1 MQRRLHPLTLLGAL
15 AVLTVI
21 AFFVA
26 LAVGS
31 VPLPLSAVA
40 HALSGG
46 GDPLTRT
53 LILDLRLPRAITA
66 FATGGLLALA
76 GALMQV
82 LLRNPLADPYILGVS
97 GGAAVGALLSLLFGL
112 AGYWIS
118 GSAFLGALIS
128 MLIVFMLAHGR
139 GGWTPTR
146 LLLTGIVVAFGWGAA
161 ISLLLVLSS
170 DASLRSML
178 FWLMGDLSYRSNGWL
193 PLIVVAVGLVICMP
207 FARHLNVLSRG
218 ETLAEALGIA
228 VRPFTIAIYIAA
240 SLFTAVAVTEAGAIG
255 FVGLVIPHMLRL
267 ISGSDHRSL
276 LPGAVLLG
284 GSLLMLADT
293 LARSIIAPQQLPV
306 GVVTAAIGVPVFLYL
321 LNRARGP
328 L

>member
-1 MQRRLHPLTLLGAL
+1 MQTRVRPALLLGSL
-15 AVLTVI
+15 AVFTLI
-21 AFFVA
+21 AFCVA
-26 LAVGS
+26 LTVGS
-31 VPLPLSAVA
+31 VPLPLGRVV
-40 HALSGG
+40 HALGSGG
-46 GDPLTRT
+46 DALTRT
-53 LILDLRLPRAITA
+53 LVLELRLPRAVTA
-66 FATGGLLALA
+66 FAVGGLLALA

-112 AGYWIS
+112 AGYWVS

-128 MLIVFMLAHGR
+128 MLIVFVLAHGR

-161 ISLLLVLSS
+161 ISLLLVLS
-170 DASLRSML
+170 DNASLRGML
-178 FWLMGDLSYRSNGWL
+178 FWLMGDLSYRSGGWL
-193 PLIVVAVGLVICMP
+193 ALIVLIVGLVVCLP
-207 FARHLNVLSRG
+207 FARHLNVLARG
-218 ETLAEALGIA
+218 ETLAEALGVA
-228 VRPFTIAIYIAA
+228 VRPFSIAIYIVA

-255 FVGLVIPHMLRL
+255 FVGLVIPHLLRL
-267 ISGSDHRSL
+267 VSGSDHRTL
-276 LPGAVLLG
+276 LPGAVLAG

-293 LARSIIAPQQLPV
+293 LARTVIAPEQLPV

>member
-1 MQRRLHPLTLLGAL
+1 
-15 AVLTVI
+15 
-21 AFFVA
+21 
-26 LAVGS
+26 
-31 VPLPLSAVA
+31 
-40 HALSGG
+40 
-46 GDPLTRT
+46 
-53 LILDLRLPRAITA
+53 
-66 FATGGLLALA
+66 
-76 GALMQV
+76 
-82 LLRNPLADPYILGVS
+82 
-97 GGAAVGALLSLLFGL
+97 
-112 AGYWIS
+112 
-118 GSAFLGALIS
+118 S
-128 MLIVFMLAHGR
+128 MLIVFVLAHGR

-193 PLIVVAVGLVICMP
+193 PLIVVTVGLAICMP

-228 VRPFTIAIYIAA
+228 VRPFTIAIYITA

>member
-1 MQRRLHPLTLLGAL
+1 MQRRLQPVSLLVAL
-15 AVLTVI
+15 AVLTII
-21 AFFVA
+21 AFFIA

-31 VPLPLSAVA
+31 VHLPLRGVIE
-40 HALSGG
+40 ALGG
-46 GDPLTRT
+46 GADPLTRT
-53 LILDLRLPRAITA
+53 LVLQLRLPRAVTA

-97 GGAAVGALLSLLFGL
+97 GGAAAGALTSLLLGL
-112 AGYWIS
+112 AGIWVS
-118 GSAFLGALIS
+118 GSAFVGALVS
-128 MLIVFMLAHGR
+128 TLIVFALAHGR

-146 LLLTGIVVAFGWGAA
+146 LLLTGIVVAFGWGAI
-161 ISLLLVLSS
+161 ISLLLVLSNN
-170 DASLRSML
+170 ASLRGML
-178 FWLMGDLSYRSNGWL
+178 FWLMGDLSYRSSGWL
-193 PLIVVAVGLVICMP
+193 PLMVVSAGLAVCLP
-207 FARHLNVLSRG
+207 FARHLNVLARG
-218 ETLAEALGIA
+218 EPLAEALGIA
-228 VRPFTIAIYIAA
+228 VRPFTIAIYVGA

-267 ISGSDHRSL
+267 VSGSDHRTL

-284 GSLLMLADT
+284 VSLLMLADT
-293 LARSIIAPQQLPV
+293 LARTIVAPQQLPV
-306 GVVTAAIGVPVFLYL
+306 GVVTAAIGVPIFLYL

>member
-1 MQRRLHPLTLLGAL
+1 MQRRIHPLPLLAALSLLTL
-15 AVLTVI
+15 VV
-21 AFFVA
+21 FCVA

-31 VPLPLSAVA
+31 VSLPLHSVLA
-40 HALSGG
+40 ALTGN

-53 LILDLRLPRAITA
+53 LVLELRLPRALTA

-97 GGAAVGALLSLLFGL
+97 GGAAVGALGSLLAGL
-112 AGYWIS
+112 AGFWVS
-118 GSAFLGALIS
+118 GSAFIGALIS
-128 MLIVFMLAHGR
+128 MLIVFVLAHGR

-161 ISLLLVLSS
+161 ISFMLVLSD
-170 DASLRSML
+170 DASLRGML
-178 FWLMGDLSYRSNGWL
+178 FWLMGDLSYRGSGWL
-193 PLIVVAVGLVICMP
+193 PLLVLGIGLVICLP
-207 FARHLNVLSRG
+207 FARHLNVLARG
-218 ETLAEALGIA
+218 ETLAEALGIP
-228 VRPFTIAIYIAA
+228 VRPFSIGIYIAA

-293 LARSIIAPQQLPV
+293 LARTLVAPRQLPV
-306 GVVTAAIGVPVFLYL
+306 GVITAAIGVPLFLYL

>member
-1 MQRRLHPLTLLGAL
+1 MQQRLRPVLLLGGL
-15 AVLTVI
+15 AVFTLI
-21 AFFVA
+21 AFCVA

-31 VPLPLSAVA
+31 VPLPPVKVA
-40 HALSGG
+40 QAFAGG
-46 GDPLTRT
+46 SDALTRT
-53 LILDLRLPRAITA
+53 LVLELRLPRAIAA
-66 FATGGLLALA
+66 FSVGGLLALA

-82 LLRNPLADPYILGVS
+82 LLRNPLADPYILGIS

-112 AGYWIS
+112 AGYWVS

-128 MLIVFMLAHGR
+128 MLIVFVLAHGR

-161 ISLLLVLSS
+161 ISLLLVLS
-170 DASLRSML
+170 DNASLRGML
-178 FWLMGDLSYRSNGWL
+178 FWLMGDLSYRGSSWL
-193 PLIVVAVGLVICMP
+193 PLVVLVIGLLVCLP
-207 FARHLNVLSRG
+207 FARQLNVLARG
-218 ETLAEALGIA
+218 ETLAEALGVA
-228 VRPFTIAIYIAA
+228 VRPFSIAIYVAA

-293 LARSIIAPQQLPV
+293 LARTVVAPEQLPV
-306 GVVTAAIGVPVFLYL
+306 GVVTAGIGVPVFLYL

>member
-1 MQRRLHPLTLLGAL
+1 MQTRLRPALLLVGLTVLTLATFG
-15 AVLTVI
+15 I
-21 AFFVA
+21 A

-31 VPLPLSAVA
+31 VPLPLSNVIR
-40 HALSGG
+40 ALAGG
-46 GDPLTRT
+46 GDALTRT
-53 LILDLRLPRAITA
+53 LVLGLRLPRAVTA
-66 FATGGLLALA
+66 FSVGGLLALA

-82 LLRNPLADPYILGVS
+82 LLRNPLADPYILGIS
-97 GGAAVGALLSLLFGL
+97 GGAAVGALLSLLLGF

-128 MLIVFMLAHGR
+128 MLVVFVLAHGR

-161 ISLLLVLSS
+161 ISLLLVLS
-170 DASLRSML
+170 DNASLRGML
-178 FWLMGDLSYRSNGWL
+178 FWLMGDLSYRSSGWL
-193 PLIVVAVGLVICMP
+193 ALIVLAAGLAVCLP
-207 FARHLNVLSRG
+207 FARHLNVLARG
-218 ETLAEALGIA
+218 ETLAEALGVA
-228 VRPFTIAIYIAA
+228 VRPFSFAIYVAA

-255 FVGLVIPHMLRL
+255 FVGLVIPHLLRL
-267 ISGSDHRSL
+267 ISGSDHRTL
-276 LPGAVLLG
+276 LPGVVLGG

-293 LARSIIAPQQLPV
+293 LARTVVAPEQLPV

>member
-1 MQRRLHPLTLLGAL
+1 MQTRVRPALLLGSL
-15 AVLTVI
+15 AVFTLI
-21 AFFVA
+21 AFCVA
-26 LAVGS
+26 LSVGS
-31 VPLPLSAVA
+31 VALPLGQVV
-40 HALSGG
+40 HALGGG
-46 GDPLTRT
+46 GDALTRT
-53 LILDLRLPRAITA
+53 LVLELRLPRAVTA
-66 FATGGLLALA
+66 FSVGGLLALA

-112 AGYWIS
+112 AGYWVS

-128 MLIVFMLAHGR
+128 MLIVFVLAHGR

-161 ISLLLVLSS
+161 ISLLLVLS
-170 DASLRSML
+170 DNASLRGML
-178 FWLMGDLSYRSNGWL
+178 FWLMGDLSYRSGGWL
-193 PLIVVAVGLVICMP
+193 ALVVVIVGLAACLP
-207 FARHLNVLSRG
+207 FARHLNVLARG
-218 ETLAEALGIA
+218 ETLAEALGVA
-228 VRPFTIAIYIAA
+228 VRPFSIAIYIVA

-255 FVGLVIPHMLRL
+255 FVGLVIPHLLRL
-267 ISGSDHRSL
+267 VSGSDHRTL
-276 LPGAVLLG
+276 LPGAVLAG

-293 LARSIIAPQQLPV
+293 LARTVVAPEQLPV

>member
-1 MQRRLHPLTLLGAL
+1 MQTRVRPALLLGSL
-15 AVLTVI
+15 AVFTII
-21 AFFVA
+21 AFCVA
-26 LAVGS
+26 LTVGS
-31 VPLPLSAVA
+31 VPLPLGRVV
-40 HALSGG
+40 HALGGG
-46 GDPLTRT
+46 GDALTRT
-53 LILDLRLPRAITA
+53 LVLELRLPRAVTA
-66 FATGGLLALA
+66 FAVGGLLALA

-112 AGYWIS
+112 AGYWVS

-128 MLIVFMLAHGR
+128 MLIVFVLAHGR

-161 ISLLLVLSS
+161 ISLLLVLS
-170 DASLRSML
+170 DNASLRGML
-178 FWLMGDLSYRSNGWL
+178 FWLMGDLSYRSGGWL
-193 PLIVVAVGLVICMP
+193 ALIVLIVGLVVCLP
-207 FARHLNVLSRG
+207 FARHLNVLARG
-218 ETLAEALGIA
+218 ETLAEALGVA
-228 VRPFTIAIYIAA
+228 VRPFSIAIYIVA

-255 FVGLVIPHMLRL
+255 FVGLVIPHLLRL
-267 ISGSDHRSL
+267 VSGSDHRTL
-276 LPGAVLLG
+276 LPGAVLAG

-293 LARSIIAPQQLPV
+293 LARTVIAPEQLPV

>member
-1 MQRRLHPLTLLGAL
+1 MQQRLHPLLLLSAL
-15 AVLTVI
+15 TVLTLS
-21 AFFVA
+21 ALCVA

-31 VPLPLSAVA
+31 VHLPLHSVMSA
-40 HALSGG
+40 LEGG

-53 LILDLRLPRAITA
+53 LVLELRLPRAITA

-97 GGAAVGALLSLLFGL
+97 GGAAVGALLSLLLGV
-112 AGYWIS
+112 AGFWVS
-118 GSAFLGALIS
+118 GSAFLGALVS
-128 MLIVFMLAHGR
+128 MLIVFVLAHGR

-161 ISLLLVLSS
+161 ISLLLVLSD

-178 FWLMGDLSYRSNGWL
+178 FWLMGDLSYRSSGWL
-193 PLIVVAVGLVICMP
+193 PLAVVIAGLAICLP
-207 FARHLNVLSRG
+207 FARHLNVLARG

-267 ISGSDHRSL
+267 ISGSDHRTL

-284 GSLLMLADT
+284 GSMLMLADT
-293 LARSIIAPQQLPV
+293 LARSIVAPQQLPV
-306 GVVTAAIGVPVFLYL
+306 GVVTAAIGVPLFLYL

>member
-1 MQRRLHPLTLLGAL
+1 MQQRLHPLLLLSAL
-15 AVLTVI
+15 TVLTLS
-21 AFFVA
+21 ALCVA

-31 VPLPLSAVA
+31 VHLPLHSVMSA
-40 HALSGG
+40 LEGG

-53 LILDLRLPRAITA
+53 LVLELRLPRALTA

-97 GGAAVGALLSLLFGL
+97 GGAAVGALLSLLLGM
-112 AGYWIS
+112 AGFWVS
-118 GSAFLGALIS
+118 GSAFVGALVS
-128 MLIVFMLAHGR
+128 MLIVFVLAHGR

-161 ISLLLVLSS
+161 ISLLLVLS
-170 DASLRSML
+170 DNTSLRGML
-178 FWLMGDLSYRSNGWL
+178 FWLMGDLSYRSSGWL
-193 PLIVVAVGLVICMP
+193 PLLVVIAGLAICLP
-207 FARHLNVLSRG
+207 FARHLNVLARG
-218 ETLAEALGIA
+218 ETLAEALGIS

-267 ISGSDHRSL
+267 VSGSDHRTL

-293 LARSIIAPQQLPV
+293 LARTLVAPEQLPV